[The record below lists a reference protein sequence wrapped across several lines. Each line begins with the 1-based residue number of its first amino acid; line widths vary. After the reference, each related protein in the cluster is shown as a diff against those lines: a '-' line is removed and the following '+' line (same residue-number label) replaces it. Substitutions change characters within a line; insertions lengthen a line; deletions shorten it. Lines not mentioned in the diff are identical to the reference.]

1 MDSTNTNTTAKKS
14 VDVDVQVEASR
25 AVRAWLNSSPCKPC
39 QIGMEYLPDDYG
51 CAITVTET
59 PYKVRQYIGGGYLAA
74 YECDLIYRCTPVTD
88 EERLKADEN
97 LDELAVWATNH
108 AADLHIDG
116 AVLRRVQ
123 RTTPATLVARYSNGA
138 EDHTAH
144 LIIQFEVIN
153 HGRCN

>member
-1 MDSTNTNTTAKKS
+1 MDSTSTNMAPRRT
-14 VDVDVQVEASR
+14 VDADVQIEASR
-25 AVRAWLNSSPCKPC
+25 AVRAWLNSCQSKPC
-39 QIGMEYLPDDYG
+39 SVGMEYLPDDYG
-51 CAITVTET
+51 LALTVTET

-74 YECDLIYRCTPVTD
+74 YECDIVYRCTPVTD

-144 LIIQFEVIN
+144 LTINFEVIN
-153 HGRCN
+153 HG